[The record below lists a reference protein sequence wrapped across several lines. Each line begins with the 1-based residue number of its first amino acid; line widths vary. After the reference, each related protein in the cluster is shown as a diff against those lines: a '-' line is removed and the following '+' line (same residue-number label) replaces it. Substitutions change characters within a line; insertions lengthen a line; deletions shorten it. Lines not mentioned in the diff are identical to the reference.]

1 MRSLLYPSLLACLC
15 GCPSSAPE
23 DGKRTAELADKLVS
37 CQNERS
43 ALKEQL
49 GGAQV
54 ELQQLKAQAD
64 KAPAAAPAAPAQEQ
78 PKRAGRSLP
87 RHGLPSHDVAAARP
101 AVQRTGPDN
110 PAAEAKA
117 AQEMAQQLRSQGS
130 QFRPCYERG
139 LKRNANLQ
147 FVNQIKVRLT
157 VGPDGRAREVHTIP
171 RTESDMESCI
181 AQLVSRW
188 QVTPYKGQPVQVE
201 MPVNL
206 RVQGQ

>member
-1 MRSLLYPSLLACLC
+1 MRSILYPSLLAFLC
-15 GCPSSAPE
+15 GCPSSAP
-23 DGKRTAELADKLVS
+23 DAGKRTAELADKLVS

-43 ALKEQL
+43 SLKEQL
-49 GGAQV
+49 GGAQG
-54 ELQQLKAQAD
+54 EIQRLKAQAER
-64 KAPAAAPAAPAQEQ
+64 APAAPAAPEQ
-78 PKRAGRSLP
+78 APRAGRSVP
-87 RHGLPSHDVAAARP
+87 RHALPTRDVVAARP

-110 PAAEAKA
+110 PVAEAKA

-147 FVNQIKVRLT
+147 FITQIKVRLT
-157 VGPDGRAREVHTIP
+157 VGPDGRARDVHTTP
-171 RTESDMESCI
+171 RTESDMEACI
-181 AQLVSRW
+181 ATVVSHW
-188 QVTPYKGQPVQVE
+188 NVTPYKGQPVQVE